1 MFAVD
6 DFSDI
11 ENENVVPRVFCGPLQ
26 DANRMDLMM
35 KMDYWGLCDPEKLSI
50 DESILMMDSQEGMKR
65 LARKSPHIGVLMD
78 MMGFR
83 TEDTIMSRNV
93 LMGMMGFRAGDIIMN
108 KHVPKETIM
117 KFLDEGG
124 RTPSMY
130 HLHADEEVSSRQLS
144 VFLTPTGRV
153 AVEDMKH
160 LSTMDIVFNPYLP
173 QDVYSTTLDKC
184 IAHDLREPIITM
196 FNNPG
201 VGEEVLRK
209 MVDIDYLSLCDA
221 PPHVPQDVL
230 DSMGNFKGCGIEV
243 AKKLMGHHHRGH
255 MVLNPHITD
264 EMRWEI
270 VNSII
275 DGDVMYS
282 SLEEVVSAV
291 SMYSNDT
298 DMFVKVSQAMGIFN
312 NNFYVRARDEP
323 EVMLSN
329 ADSAIWALQYS
340 PDGDIVRECMKKHP
354 DMAGLV
360 DNNVFFPHG
369 LTL

>member
-11 ENENVVPRVFCGPLQ
+11 ENENVVPGVFCGPLQ

-35 KMDYWGLCDPEKLSI
+35 RMDYWGFCDPEKLSI
-50 DESILMMDSQEGMKR
+50 DESILMMDSYEGKKS
-65 LARKSPHIGVLMD
+65 LARYSPHIGVLMD
-78 MMGFR
+78 MMEFKS
-83 TEDTIMSRNV
+83 E
-93 LMGMMGFRAGDIIMN
+93 DIIRN
-108 KHVPKETIM
+108 KHVPKDTIM

-124 RTPSMY
+124 RTPPMY
-130 HLHADEEVSSRQLS
+130 HLHADEEVSRRQLN
-144 VFLTPTGRV
+144 VLLTPTGKV
-153 AVEDMKH
+153 AVEDMTH
-160 LSTMDIVFNPYLP
+160 LSNMDIALNPYLP
-173 QDVYSTTLDKC
+173 QDVYAKALDRC
-184 IAHDLREPIITM
+184 IANDLRKPIIKM
-196 FNNPG
+196 FDNPG

-209 MVDIDYLSLCDA
+209 MVDIDYLKLCDA

-243 AKKLMGHHHRGH
+243 AKKLMSHHNRRY

-275 DGDVMYS
+275 DEDVMHS

-291 SMYSNDT
+291 SMYSNDI
-298 DMFVKVSQAMGIFN
+298 DMFVKVSQAICVFN
-312 NNFYVRARDEP
+312 NSFYVRVRDEP
-323 EVMLSN
+323 EVMLSSV
-329 ADSAIWALQYS
+329 DSAIWAMQYC
-340 PDGDIVRECMKKHP
+340 PNEDIVRECMKKHP
-354 DMAGLV
+354 DMSDLV
-360 DNNVFFPHG
+360 DSNVFFPHG

>member
-11 ENENVVPRVFCGPLQ
+11 ENENVIPGVFCGPLQ

-35 KMDYWGLCDPEKLSI
+35 RMNYWGFCDPEKLSI
-50 DESILMMDSQEGMKR
+50 DESILMMDSYEGKKS
-65 LARKSPHIGVLMD
+65 LARYSPHIGVLMD
-78 MMGFR
+78 MMEFK
-83 TEDTIMSRNV
+83 SK
-93 LMGMMGFRAGDIIMN
+93 DIIMN
-108 KHVPKETIM
+108 KHVPKDTIM

-130 HLHADEEVSSRQLS
+130 HLHADEEVSRKQLN
-144 VFLTPTGRV
+144 VLLTPTGKV
-153 AVEDMKH
+153 AVEDMTH
-160 LSTMDIVFNPYLP
+160 LSNMDIALNPYLP
-173 QDVYSTTLDKC
+173 QDVYAKALDKC
-184 IAHDLREPIITM
+184 IAHDHVKLIITM

-209 MVDIDYLSLCDA
+209 MVDIDYLKLCDA

-243 AKKLMGHHHRGH
+243 AKKLMSHHNRRY

-275 DGDVMYS
+275 DVDVMHS
-282 SLEEVVSAV
+282 SLEDVVTAV
-291 SMYSNDT
+291 SMYSNDI
-298 DMFVKVSQAMGIFN
+298 DMFVKVSQAMGVFN
-312 NNFYVRARDEP
+312 NSFYVRVRDEP

-329 ADSAIWALQYS
+329 ADNAIWAMQYS
-340 PDGDIVRECMKKHP
+340 PNEDVVRECMKKHP

-360 DNNVFFPHG
+360 DHNVFFPHG

>member
-35 KMDYWGLCDPEKLSI
+35 RMDYWGLCDPEKLSI
-50 DESILMMDSQEGMKR
+50 DESILMMDSYEGKKV
-65 LARKSPHIGVLMD
+65 LARYSPHIGVLMD
-78 MMGFR
+78 MMEFK
-83 TEDTIMSRNV
+83 EK
-93 LMGMMGFRAGDIIMN
+93 DIIMN
-108 KHVPKETIM
+108 KHVPKDTIM

-130 HLHADEEVSSRQLS
+130 HLHADEEVSRRQLNAY
-144 VFLTPTGRV
+144 LTPTGRV
-153 AVEDMKH
+153 AVEDIKN
-160 LSTMDIVFNPYLP
+160 LSNMDIALNPYLP
-173 QDVYSTTLDKC
+173 QDVYAKALDKC
-184 IAHDLREPIITM
+184 IAHDHVKPIITM

-209 MVDIDYLSLCDA
+209 MVDIDYLKLFDA

-243 AKKLMGHHHRGH
+243 AKKLMSHHNRGH

-275 DGDVMYS
+275 DGDIMYS
-282 SLEEVVSAV
+282 SLSEIVSAV
-291 SMYSNDT
+291 SMYSNDI
-298 DMFVKVSQAMGIFN
+298 DMFVKVSQEIGIFN
-312 NNFYVRARDEP
+312 NNFYIRARDEP

-329 ADSAIWALQYS
+329 ADSAIWAMQYS
-340 PDGDIVRECMKKHP
+340 PDRDIVRECMKKHP
-354 DMAGLV
+354 DMASLV
-360 DNNVFFPHG
+360 DPNVFFPHG
-369 LTL
+369 L

>member
-11 ENENVVPRVFCGPLQ
+11 ENENVVPRVFCGSLQ

-35 KMDYWGLCDPEKLSI
+35 RMDYWGLCDPEKLSI
-50 DESILMMDSQEGMKR
+50 DESILMMDSYEGKKV
-65 LARKSPHIGVLMD
+65 LARHSPHIDVLMD
-78 MMGFR
+78 MMGLR
-83 TEDTIMSRNV
+83 GEDTIMSKNV
-93 LMGMMGFRAGDIIMN
+93 LMDMIGFRIEDIIMN
-108 KHVPKETIM
+108 KHVPKDTIM

-124 RTPSMY
+124 RTPSTY
-130 HLHADEEVSSRQLS
+130 HLHADEEVSRRQLN

-153 AVEDMKH
+153 AVEDMRY
-160 LSTMDIVFNPYLP
+160 LSTMDIALNPYLP
-173 QDVYSTTLDKC
+173 QDVYSRTLDEC
-184 IAHDLREPIITM
+184 IAHNNVEPIIKM

-209 MVDIDYLSLCDA
+209 MVDIDYLKLCDA

-230 DSMGNFKGCGIEV
+230 DSIGNFKGCGIEV
-243 AKKLMGHHHRGH
+243 AKKLMSHHNRGY
-255 MVLNPHITD
+255 MVLNPHITN

-275 DGDVMYS
+275 GGDVMYS

-312 NNFYVRARDEP
+312 NHFYVRTRDEP

-329 ADSAIWALQYS
+329 IDNAIWAMQHS
-340 PDGDIVRECMKKHP
+340 PDRDIVRECMRKHP

-360 DNNVFFPHG
+360 DHNVFFPYG
-369 LTL
+369 L